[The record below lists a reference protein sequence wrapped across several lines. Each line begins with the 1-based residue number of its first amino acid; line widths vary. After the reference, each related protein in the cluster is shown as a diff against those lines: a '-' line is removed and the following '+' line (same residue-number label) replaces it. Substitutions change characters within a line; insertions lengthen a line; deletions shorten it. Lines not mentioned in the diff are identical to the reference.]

1 MNTMRTVNYLVA
13 SAVLSGAI
21 ASGGPLEKSA
31 ISNEAKWVAH
41 LDMEALNES
50 QLGTY
55 FLELGKKAIDEQKD
69 MPVKLDVDVLLDDLK
84 SVTAYGFEFQD
95 RPEEHSA
102 IMLKTGERLRA
113 IVDALILNMQMSGEE
128 NKDFQAIDGK
138 AFPTY
143 LLGNE
148 LYVSLIS
155 DTFFVGSKS
164 FEQIEKAINVV
175 DGREASLEDDGSKL
189 IHGDTEG
196 FFFFTSAEGLN
207 TIDGIPPQARML
219 QQATGAQFSLGE
231 IGEDLRT
238 QLWLTTESA
247 EVSDQLYRI
256 IQGMLALISFA
267 QIENEGLEAIV
278 RNAEVRQGNDFVSV
292 DLAYPAENILKII
305 RPLVEQGARKKSH
318 SHASHASH
326 EKKSTSTV
334 DIVVDDAMG
343 GEELEVLNVDAKSDD
358 GNFPRRSIDGDMG
371 TYWAAQGR
379 GQWIRYEFSS
389 PSLVRELKIA
399 WTGGHYRQHRFTV
412 QKSNN
417 GMEWT
422 KVIDRISSGNTED
435 FESFNIP
442 DTNASWIRVWCNAN
456 TRGPMNA
463 ISEIRFLGEANYE
476 VPEGEESAEQ

>member
-1 MNTMRTVNYLVA
+1 MRTVSYLAAGV
-13 SAVLSGAI
+13 VLGGAI
-21 ASGGPLEKSA
+21 SSGGPLEKSA

-41 LDMEALNES
+41 LDMEAFNES
-50 QLGTY
+50 QLGRY
-55 FLELGKKAIDEQKD
+55 FLELGKKAIDEKKD
-69 MPVKLDVDVLLDDLK
+69 MPVKLDVDVLIDDLK

-95 RPEEHSA
+95 QPEDNSA
-102 IMLKTGERLRA
+102 IMVKTGDRLRA
-113 IVDALILNMQMSGEE
+113 IVDALILNMQMSGQE
-128 NKDFQAIDGK
+128 NNDFQTIDGK

-148 LYVSLIS
+148 LYVSIIS

-175 DGREASLEDDGSKL
+175 DGKEASLEDDGSKL

-231 IGEDLRT
+231 IDENLRT
-238 QLWLTTESA
+238 QLWLTTESS

-278 RNAEVRQGNDFVSV
+278 RNAEVRQGSDFVSV
-292 DLAYPAENILKII
+292 DLAYPAESILKIV
-305 RPLVEQGARKKSH
+305 RPLVEQGSKKKSH
-318 SHASHASH
+318 AHHSHTWH
-326 EKKSTSTV
+326 EKKDTSSV
-334 DIVVDDAMG
+334 DIVVDDAIG
-343 GEELEVLNVDAKSDD
+343 GEELRVLNVDAKSDD
-358 GNFPRRSIDGDMG
+358 GNFPRRSIDGDMS

-379 GQWIRYEFSS
+379 GQWVRYELSS
-389 PSLVRELKIA
+389 PSLIRELKIA

-412 QKSNN
+412 QKSDN
-417 GMEWT
+417 GRDWAN
-422 KVIDRISSGNTED
+422 VIDRISSGNTED

-442 DTNASWIRVWCNAN
+442 DTQASWIRIWCNAN

-463 ISEIRFLGEANYE
+463 ISEIRFLGEANHE
-476 VPEGEESAEQ
+476 IPEGEESAEK